1 MEMIFK
7 FAFKREEPALTKQ
20 ERKKN
25 NRKKMKMSCD
35 YMVAISF

>member
-1 MEMIFK
+1 MVMIFK

-25 NRKKMKMSCD
+25 NREKNENEL
-35 YMVAISF
+35 